1 MTVEQQ
7 QAMLTI
13 TGAPPDTLQR
23 ENLFHRR
30 KLR

>member
-1 MTVEQQ
+1 MAVEQQ

-13 TGAPPDTLQR
+13 GAPPDTLQR